1 MSNTITIT
9 VTITITIRVSP
20 QGERDFRQT
29 QDPQVW
35 GPNQED
41 KPQNILTL
49 KPTGKTEVCGEQTL
63 HS

>member
-29 QDPQVW
+29 QDL
-35 GPNQED
+35 G
-41 KPQNILTL
+41 
-49 KPTGKTEVCGEQTL
+49 
-63 HS
+63 S